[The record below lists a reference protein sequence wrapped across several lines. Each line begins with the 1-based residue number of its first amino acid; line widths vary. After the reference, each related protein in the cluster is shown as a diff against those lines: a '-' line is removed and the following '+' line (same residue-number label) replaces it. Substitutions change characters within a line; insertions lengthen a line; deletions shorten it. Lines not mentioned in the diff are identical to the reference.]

1 MPAKKGATKKVEKRT
16 LVVVPADLHRA
27 LKMHAAEHGTQV
39 KVIVATA
46 IRKHLGIK
54 EGGGSSKK

>member
-1 MPAKKGATKKVEKRT
+1 MEKRT